1 MWPNYICLD
10 SLIIISIFAKN
21 NDMKEKENDNDP
33 GVNLIF
39 VGKSFKIMGILF
51 EKGTLSWLP
60 TDEWEKIKHMTDWEV
75 IKDES

>member
-1 MWPNYICLD
+1 
-10 SLIIISIFAKN
+10 
-21 NDMKEKENDNDP
+21 MKEKENDNDP